1 MKKLQGLKKRLPRM
15 SRKGRI
21 VCNLLLS
28 LVLAAA
34 VWQVLGAPLPLVL
47 EFRRAE
53 KINLVGPSEIIAVV
67 RGENLEL
74 DELPEKFYEYHDDY
88 MQSRV
93 LERFKDFDTVIG
105 EQDGYLVWFWNIHKS
120 SCDAQEKT
128 GEVTIC
134 RMYEEHY
141 GRSYF
146 HEDGEKTSDRMVNA
160 ALISIQTDLPG
171 AYYANLEW
179 RGYIRGTDTIDTFT
193 NWCSGTGTVQDNG
206 VFVIPVLVSSDPV
219 ADNEGINGRFDLN
232 EAHLVLTDEN
242 GTVIYDEVLI
252 VED

>member
-28 LVLAAA
+28 LVLIAAI
-34 VWQVLGAPLPLVL
+34 WMVLGAPLPLVL

-53 KINLVGPSEIIAVV
+53 KVNLVGPSEVIAVV
-67 RGENLEL
+67 RGEKLEL
-74 DELPEKFYEYHDDY
+74 DELPEKFCEYQDDY

-93 LERFKDFDTVIG
+93 LERFRDFDTVIG
-105 EQDGYLVWFWNIHKS
+105 QQDGYLVWFWNIHKS
-120 SCDAQEKT
+120 SCDVQEKT

-141 GRSYF
+141 TGTHVY
-146 HEDGEKTSDRMVNA
+146 EDGEEKVDRMVNA
-160 ALISIQTDLPG
+160 ALIAIQTDLPG
-171 AYYANLEW
+171 AYHANLEW
-179 RGYIRGTDTIDTFT
+179 RSYIKGTDTIDTFT
-193 NWCSGTGTVQDNG
+193 NWCSGSGTVQGNG
-206 VFVIPVLVSSDPV
+206 VFVIPVVVSSDPV

-242 GTVIYDEVLI
+242 GSVIYDEVLI

>member
-21 VCNLLLS
+21 VCNLLLT
-28 LVLAAA
+28 LVLIAAM
-34 VWQVLGAPLPLVL
+34 WLVLGAPLPLML

-53 KINLVGPSEIIAVV
+53 KVTLVGPSEIIAVV
-67 RGENLEL
+67 PGKELEL
-74 DELPEKFYEYHDDY
+74 DVLPEEFCEYLDENSQGHI
-88 MQSRV
+88 
-93 LERFKDFDTVIG
+93 LERFRNFDTVIG
-105 EQDGYLVWFWNIHKS
+105 RQDNYLVWFWNIHKS

-134 RMYEEHY
+134 RMYTDLY
-141 GRSYF
+141 SRSHTY
-146 HEDGEKTSDRMVNA
+146 EDGEEKTDRFVA
-160 ALISIQTDLPG
+160 SALIAVQTDLPE
-171 AYYANLEW
+171 AYHASLEW
-179 RGYIRGTDTIDTFT
+179 RSYIIGYDFMDTFT
-193 NWCSGTGTVQDNG
+193 NWCSGTGTVQGNG
-206 VFVIPVLVSSDPV
+206 VFVIPVLMSSDPV
-219 ADNEGINGRFDLN
+219 ADNEGINGRFDLA